1 MTAYAW
7 TLEESGGGRR
17 PCGDDFPTRE
27 EAEAWLAEAFA
38 ALLDDGGEYV
48 LLTRDG
54 ELVYRM
60 SLKPDQ

>member
-1 MTAYAW
+1 VTAYAW
-7 TLEESGGGRR
+7 TLEDSSGGRR
-17 PCGDDFPTRE
+17 SCGDVFATRE
-27 EAEAWLAEAFA
+27 GAEAWLAEAFGS
-38 ALLDDGGEYV
+38 LLDDGGEYV